1 MNVVEM
7 SWRQLGSS
15 YGLTISWPV
24 EIEPSKQAEIE
35 QAVHAHGFVSE
46 GDDRWMAPLDPNAP
60 LAMWE
65 AVGQLYAVSTTT
77 ARVPPSLLMIA
88 ADLQFV

>member
-1 MNVVEM
+1 MNIVEM

-24 EIEPSKQAEIE
+24 EIEPSEQAEIE
-35 QAVHAHGFVSE
+35 RFMPMASSPRATIDGCL
-46 GDDRWMAPLDPNAP
+46 RWIDPNSP

-65 AVGQLYAVSTTT
+65 AVGQLYPVSTKT
-77 ARVPPSLLMIA
+77 AGVPPSLLMIA
-88 ADLQFV
+88 ADLQFA